1 MKDLISK
8 KVLRI
13 GAAAVLVS
21 VLAAV
26 TVALSGGNAG
36 FAAMLSEP
44 FFKPLKSALTSLVGS
59 LEHVYDYLYRFDELE
74 AENAALKKRVAQL
87 EQDYRE
93 YTEISEEN
101 GRLRSL
107 LGFVERHEEMTLE
120 PATVISWTAS
130 NFSSSFT
137 ASKGSDAGI
146 ALYDPV
152 VDEYGNLVGQV
163 TSVSAASCVV
173 STVIDTTLS
182 LGAQMYEN
190 GEAGVAGGDFALMK
204 EGNLKLSYISDTAS
218 LVIGNTV
225 ITSGSGGVY
234 PAGLVIGAVSG
245 IAVGSSGLD
254 PYAIVEPAADIDAL
268 THIYVITDFAVSE

>member
-1 MKDLISK
+1 
-8 KVLRI
+8 
-13 GAAAVLVS
+13 
-21 VLAAV
+21 
-26 TVALSGGNAG
+26 
-36 FAAMLSEP
+36 
-44 FFKPLKSALTSLVGS
+44 
-59 LEHVYDYLYRFDELE
+59 
-74 AENAALKKRVAQL
+74 
-87 EQDYRE
+87 
-93 YTEISEEN
+93 
-101 GRLRSL
+101 
-107 LGFVERHEEMTLE
+107 MTLE

-146 ALYDPV
+146 SLYDPV

-163 TSVSAASCVV
+163 TSVSGASCVV

-204 EGNLKLSYISDTAS
+204 EGNLKLSYISNTTN

-234 PAGLVIGAVSG
+234 PAGLVIGTVSG

-254 PYAIVEPAADIDAL
+254 PYAIVEPACDIDAL
-268 THIYVITDFAVSE
+268 AHVYVITEFAVSE